1 VNPPLGAASDQL
13 PQLSVHSLF
22 FAWQVT
28 ESGVSLTTPV
38 ASTID
43 NDAELDSVGV
53 LVPTRHW
60 YPVTGEFP
68 SLTGSVKDTA
78 TALPAVPEIA
88 TAMF

>member
-1 VNPPLGAASDQL
+1 VNPPVGAGSDHSPQL
-13 PQLSVHSLF
+13 PSHTLF
-22 FAWQVT
+22 FARQAT

-43 NDAELDSVGV
+43 NDAELDSVGTF
-53 LVPTRHW
+53 VPTRHW

-68 SLTGSVKDTA
+68 SLRGAVKDTA